1 MFTALLSTLALAAA
15 PGFSTKID
23 NPYWPMKPGTR
34 WVYRET
40 APGATPQR
48 IVVTVTNRT
57 KRVASGVDVLVVH
70 DRATEHGVVVEDTF
84 DYYAQDRKGNVWY
97 QGEDTTEFENG
108 KPVSKQGSWE
118 AGVDGAKPG
127 IVMLAHPRVGRR
139 YREENY
145 PGHALDGAQVMSRR
159 EQAEVPYGHF
169 RRVLSRRTSTR
180 SSRRRSSTS
189 STRAGSARCSRSACP
204 ATTTGPS
211 CSVTG
216 RATGSCH
223 NWVRA
228 DSRADH

>member
-1 MFTALLSTLALAAA
+1 MFAALLSTLALAAA

-23 NPYWPMKPGTR
+23 NPYWPMKPGSR

-70 DRATEHGVVVEDTF
+70 DRATEHGTVVEDTF

-118 AGVDGAKPG
+118 AGVDGARAG

-139 YREENY
+139 YGEEHY
-145 PGHALDGAQVMSRR
+145 PGHAEDRAQVISRR
-159 EQAEVPYGHF
+159 EQAEVPFGHF
-169 RRVLSRRTSTR
+169 SRVLFTKNFNPLDPK
-180 SSRRRSSTS
+180 
-189 STRAGSARCSRSACP
+189 ALEYKFYARGV
-204 ATTTGPS
+204 GPVLEIGVS
-211 CSVTG
+211 G
-216 RATGSCH
+216 D
-223 NWVRA
+223 NDRA
-228 DSRADH
+228 DLLRYRKGHG

>member
-108 KPVSKQGSWE
+108 KPVSKKGSWE
-118 AGVDGAKPG
+118 AGVDGAKAG

-139 YREENY
+139 YREEHY
-145 PGHALDGAQVMSRR
+145 PGHAEDGAQVMSRR

-169 RRVLSRRTSTR
+169 TRVLFTKNFNPLEPK
-180 SSRRRSSTS
+180 
-189 STRAGSARCSRSACP
+189 ALEYKFYARGI
-204 ATTTGPS
+204 GPVLEIGVS
-211 CSVTG
+211 G
-216 RATGSCH
+216 D
-223 NWVRA
+223 NDRA
-228 DSRADH
+228 DLLRYRKGHG